1 MENSLVNYNLFSSD
15 SFVAGKPFPHV
26 VVDGLFDET
35 FLSKIEKEYP
45 TLDDLSWWQ
54 YNNHFEKKLA
64 YNDVKNLSTNI
75 QEFFRIA
82 NSWEFVKNI
91 ERLTRINGLIA
102 DPALHGGG
110 LHRIETGGKLDVHAD
125 FNYHRV
131 TGWRRRL
138 NMITFLNK
146 DWEESFGGHTEF
158 WNKNMSKCVT
168 SILPVFNRT
177 VIFMVDDETWHGHPD
192 PLKCPENRS
201 RRSLATYY
209 YTLHSEDLSNI
220 EYRSTDY
227 QKRPSD
233 SHDAAVEKMRSQRRK
248 GRLEDSKT

>member
-1 MENSLVNYNLFSSD
+1 MENRLVDFNLFSSD
-15 SFVAGKPFPHV
+15 SFAAGKPFPHI
-26 VVDGLFDET
+26 VVDGLFDKT

-64 YNDVKNLSTNI
+64 YNDVKNLSANI

-91 ERLTRINGLIA
+91 EKLTGINNLIA

-168 SILPVFNRT
+168 KVLPVFNRT
-177 VIFMVDDETWHGHPD
+177 IIFTVDDDTWHGHPD
-192 PLKCPENRS
+192 PLKCPKNRS

-209 YTLHSEDLSNI
+209 YTFHDNDLSNV

-233 SHDAAVEKMRSQRRK
+233 EDSEVIEKMRSQRRK
-248 GRLEDSKT
+248 GRLKDLKT